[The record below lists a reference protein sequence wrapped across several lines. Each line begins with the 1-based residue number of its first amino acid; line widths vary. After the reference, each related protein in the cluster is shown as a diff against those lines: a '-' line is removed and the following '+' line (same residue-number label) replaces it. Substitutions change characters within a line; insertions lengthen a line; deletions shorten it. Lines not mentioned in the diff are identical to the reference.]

1 MSLSDTVNLSK
12 QSRKLPV
19 RYKEEFKMKL
29 PSYPIATIDPHFSI
43 WSKADSINADDTYL
57 WCGIRKRIEG
67 TLTLDGEKL
76 TFLGKNTNPAIP
88 QTDCIITPY
97 VSDYIFEND
106 KVRLRFRT
114 WTPFLFDDFSLF
126 SLPVSYFETTLT
138 SLDGEKHDA
147 EISFTCFDELCTGK
161 KKAPVNKHT
170 ESFNCVPLIK
180 MGLINQKPLNDS
192 GDTFAADWGY
202 VCLMGGK
209 VKALKEG
216 ISVSQS
222 KCGMKR
228 FDCSFILAYDDV
240 LSINYFGEKLK
251 GLWTESFSSIEEG
264 MKYCLDN
271 KKELFDRI
279 RAQEKMIISD
289 ASGFGKAYTNM
300 LSAAARQVLA
310 GHKLVR
316 SAKDGL
322 LYLSKECHSNGCIN
336 TVDVSYPAVP
346 MYLIYAPELVK
357 AMLTGIFRFADSD
370 LWQADYA
377 PHDIGRYPIA
387 CGQVYALAN
396 PVYLANT
403 KRSYPGIYKSKSFK
417 IYTPLF
423 QMPVEEC
430 GNMLILSWAYYTVSK
445 DKNFLR
451 DNYYTLSTWAKYLI
465 DKGVVLDNQLCT
477 DDFAGHSKKNVNL
490 AIKGIMGIA
499 CFAEISDTLQI
510 KCDAMETAKAY
521 ADELI
526 SLCGEGE
533 YLPFSLDKK
542 DSWSLKYNLVWDEL
556 FSFNLFD
563 KKYYKGES
571 EKYTRELN
579 AFGVPLDYRKTL
591 TKTDW
596 MLWAAC
602 LDETDRNVGLFSEK
616 ILAYLAATRDKTC
629 FSDWIDTKEARQ
641 WGFDHRTVQAG
652 LWMPVLKKKMK
663 SAE

>member
-1 MSLSDTVNLSK
+1 
-12 QSRKLPV
+12 
-19 RYKEEFKMKL
+19 MKL

-57 WCGIRKRIEG
+57 WCGIKKRIEG
-67 TLTLDGEKL
+67 TLTLDGESF
-76 TFLGKNTNPAIP
+76 TFLGKNKNPAIP

-97 VSDYIFEND
+97 VSDYIFENE
-106 KVRLRFRT
+106 KIKLRFRT
-114 WTPFLFDDFSLF
+114 WTPFLFDDFNLF
-126 SLPVSYFETTLT
+126 SLPVSYFETTVT
-138 SLDGEKHDA
+138 SLDGEKHDV

-161 KKAPVNKHT
+161 KKKPINKHT
-170 ESFNCVPLIK
+170 EKFEGETLIK
-180 MGLINQKPLNDS
+180 MGLIGQKPLNDS
-192 GDTFAADWGY
+192 GDTYAADWGY
-202 VCLMGGK
+202 VCLMGGS
-209 VKALKEG
+209 VKAAKEG
-216 ISVSQS
+216 ICISQS
-222 KCGMKR
+222 KYGVKR
-228 FDCSFILAYDDV
+228 FDFSCILAYDDV

-251 GLWTESFSSIEEG
+251 GLWTEGFESIAEG

-279 RAQEKMIISD
+279 RKQEKMIISD
-289 ASGFGKAYTNM
+289 ASKYGKAYTDM

-346 MYLIYAPELVK
+346 MYLIYTPELVK
-357 AMLTGIFRFADSD
+357 AMLTGIFRFAGSD

-377 PHDIGRYPIA
+377 PHDIGRYPLA

-396 PVYLANT
+396 PLYLAST
-403 KRSYPGIYKSKSFK
+403 KLSYPNIYKSKSFN

-430 GNMLILSWAYYTVSK
+430 GNMLILSWAYYTASK
-445 DKNFLR
+445 DKDFLR
-451 DNYYTLSTWAKYLI
+451 DNYYTLTTWAKYLI
-465 DKGVVLDNQLCT
+465 NKGVILDNQLCT

-490 AIKGIMGIA
+490 AIKSIMGIA
-499 CFAEISDTLQI
+499 CFAKISDTLQI
-510 KCDAMETAKAY
+510 KNDSMATAKAY
-521 ADELI
+521 ADKLV
-526 SLCGEGE
+526 SLCGDGE
-533 YLPFSLDKK
+533 YLPFSLEKP

-556 FSFNLFD
+556 FGFNLFD

-571 EKYTRELN
+571 DKYIKELN
-579 AFGVPLDYRKTL
+579 AYGVPLDHRKTF

-602 LDETDRNVGLFSEK
+602 LDETGKNVGLFSEK
-616 ILAYLAATRDKTC
+616 ILAYLAMTKDKNC
-629 FSDWIDTKEARQ
+629 FSDWIDTKEAKQ
-641 WGFDHRTVQAG
+641 CGFDHRTVQAG
-652 LWMPVLKKKMK
+652 LWMPVLKDKMK